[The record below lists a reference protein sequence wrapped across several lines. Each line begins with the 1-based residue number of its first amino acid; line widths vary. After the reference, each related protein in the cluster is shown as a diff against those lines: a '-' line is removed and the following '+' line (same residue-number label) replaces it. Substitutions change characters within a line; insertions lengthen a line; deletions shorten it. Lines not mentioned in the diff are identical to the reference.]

1 MSEAF
6 YSRSNPITPEQLEEA
21 IRVNG
26 PFAFERAEQA
36 VMRVYERLERTVKAF
51 ESAAIPYAI
60 VGGHAVAAWVS
71 TIDPGAVRN
80 TVDVD
85 VLLRREDLES
95 AKQAMEAV
103 GFCFANVMNV
113 DMFLDGAD
121 GRPRDA
127 VNVVYAEEIVRHG
140 ETIAMP
146 SVEQSSRMKDKIVIE
161 LESLVRMKLTS
172 FRDKDRV
179 HLRDMIEVGLINASW
194 VARLEAPLGQRLQ
207 ELLDDPF
214 G

>member
-1 MSEAF
+1 MSEAY
-6 YSRSNPITPEQLEEA
+6 YSRSNPITAEQLEEA

-36 VMRVYERLERTVKAF
+36 VMRVQERLERTVKAF
-51 ESAAIPYAI
+51 ELASIPYAI

-71 TIDPGAVRN
+71 TIDPGAIRN

-85 VLLRREDLES
+85 ILLRRHDLET
-95 AKQAMEAV
+95 AKKAMEAA
-103 GFCFANVMNV
+103 GFHFAKVMDV
-113 DMFLDGAD
+113 DMFLDSAD

-127 VNVVYAEEIVRHG
+127 VHLLYAEEIVRQG
-140 ETIAMP
+140 DTIATP
-146 SVEQSSRMKDKIVIE
+146 SVEQSNRMKDKIVVD
-161 LESLVRMKLTS
+161 LESLLRMKLTS
-172 FRDKDRV
+172 YRDKDRV
-179 HLRDMIEVGLINASW
+179 HLRDMIEVGLISSSW
-194 VARLEAPLGQRLQ
+194 VERFDPVLGQRLQ

>member
-1 MSEAF
+1 MSEAY
-6 YSRSNPITPEQLEEA
+6 YSRSNPITAEQLEEA

-26 PFAFERAEQA
+26 PHAFERAEQA
-36 VMRVYERLERTVKAF
+36 VMRVLERLERTVNALQ
-51 ESAAIPYAI
+51 SASIPYAI
-60 VGGHAVAAWVS
+60 VDGHAVAAWVS

-85 VLLRREDLES
+85 VLLRREDFDA
-95 AKQAMEAV
+95 AKQAMQAA
-103 GFCFANVMNV
+103 GFQYAHVMDI
-113 DMFLDGAD
+113 DMFLDGPD

-127 VNVVYAEEIVRHG
+127 VHVLYAEEIVRQG
-140 ETIAMP
+140 DTIATP
-146 SVEQSSRMKDKIVIE
+146 SVKQTNRMKGKDIVE
-161 LESLVRMKLTS
+161 LESLLRMKLTS

-179 HLRDMIEVGLINASW
+179 HVRDMIDIGLIDSTW
-194 VARLEAPLGQRLQ
+194 VERLEAPLDQRLQ

>member
-1 MSEAF
+1 MSESY
-6 YSRSNPITPEQLEEA
+6 YSRNNPITAEQLKEA

-36 VMRVYERLERTVKAF
+36 ILRVQERLERTVKAF
-51 ESAAIPYAI
+51 QLASIPYAI

-71 TIDPGAVRN
+71 TIDPGAIRN
-80 TVDVD
+80 TVDVNI
-85 VLLRREDLES
+85 LLRRHDLET
-95 AKQAMEAV
+95 AKKAMEAA
-103 GFCFANVMNV
+103 GFHFAKIMDV

-127 VNVVYAEEIVRHG
+127 VHLLYAEEIFRQG
-140 ETIAMP
+140 DSIATP
-146 SVEQSSRMKDKIVIE
+146 SVKHSNRMKDKIVVD

-172 FRDKDRV
+172 YRDKDRV
-179 HLRDMIEVGLINASW
+179 HLRDMIDVGLIDPSW
-194 VARLEAPLGQRLQ
+194 VERFDALHGQRLQ
-207 ELLDDPF
+207 KLLDDPF

>member
-1 MSEAF
+1 MSEAY
-6 YSRSNPITPEQLEEA
+6 YSRSNPITADQLEEA
-21 IRVNG
+21 LRVNG

-36 VMRVYERLERTVKAF
+36 VMRVHERLERTVKAF
-51 ESAAIPYAI
+51 ERASIPYAI

-85 VLLRREDLES
+85 VLLRRQDFEA
-95 AKQAMEAV
+95 AKQAMEAA
-103 GFCFANVMNV
+103 GFHFSNVM
-113 DMFLDGAD
+113 DIDLFLDDAD

-127 VNVVYAEEIVRHG
+127 VHVLYAEEIVRQG
-140 ETIAMP
+140 DAFATP
-146 SVEQSSRMKDKIVIE
+146 GVEQSNRMKGKIVVE

-172 FRDKDRV
+172 FRRKDQV
-179 HLRDMIEVGLINASW
+179 HVLDMIEVGLIDATW
-194 VARLEAPLGQRLQ
+194 VERLETSLGQRLQ

>member
-1 MSEAF
+1 MSETY
-6 YSRSNPITPEQLEEA
+6 YSRSNPVTAEQLEEA
-21 IRVNG
+21 LRVNG

-36 VMRVYERLERTVKAF
+36 VMRVQERLERTVKAF
-51 ESAAIPYAI
+51 ELASIPYAI

-85 VLLRREDLES
+85 ILIRRQDFEA
-95 AKQAMEAV
+95 AKQAMEAA
-103 GFCFANVMNV
+103 GFHFANVLNV

-127 VNVVYAEEIVRHG
+127 VHLLYAEEIVRQG
-140 ETIAMP
+140 DTIATP
-146 SVEQSSRMKDKIVIE
+146 SVEQSNRMKDKIVID

-172 FRDKDRV
+172 YRRKDQV
-179 HLRDMIEVGLINASW
+179 HVLDMIEIGLIDSSW
-194 VARLEAPLGQRLQ
+194 VERFDPVLGQRLQ

>member
-6 YSRSNPITPEQLEEA
+6 YSRSNPLSAEQLEEA
-21 IRVNG
+21 LRVNG

-36 VMRVYERLERTVKAF
+36 VMRVHERLERTVKAL
-51 ESAAIPYAI
+51 ESASIPYAI
-60 VGGHAVAAWVS
+60 AGGHAVAAWVS

-85 VLLRREDLES
+85 VLLRREDFEA
-95 AKQAMEAV
+95 AKQAMEAA
-103 GFCFANVMNV
+103 GFQYAHVMDI
-113 DMFLDGAD
+113 DMFLDGPD

-127 VNVVYAEEIVRHG
+127 VHVLYAEEIVRHG
-140 ETIAMP
+140 DTVATP
-146 SVEQSSRMKDKIVIE
+146 SVEQSRHMKGKAIVE

-172 FRDKDRV
+172 FRRKDQV
-179 HLRDMIEVGLINASW
+179 HVLDMIEIGLIDASW
-194 VARLEAPLGQRLQ
+194 VERLDPMLGQRLQ
-207 ELLDDPF
+207 ELLDDPL